1 MDASPLDLI
10 QRLLVYPASSRLQAK
25 KALHHPWFASGH
37 PLVLPMEYR
46 NDTASAHV
54 QDSWDGKPL
63 AKWLHSMM
71 SEVVI
76 DDEDNANKARA

>member
-10 QRLLVYPASSRLQAK
+10 QRLLVYPASLRLQAK
-25 KALHHPWFASGH
+25 EALHHPWFASGH
-37 PLVLPMEYR
+37 PLVLPVEYR
-46 NDTASAHV
+46 NDTASAHM

-71 SEVVI
+71 SKVVI
-76 DDEDNANKARA
+76 DDENNANKTRT